1 MLRSASH
8 SQNNPTF
15 SNRKPLL
22 SHWLIQQID
31 SGEYPGLY
39 WLDTN
44 RTKFRIPWKHISRS
58 DISPNDYKLFMAW
71 ASVTG
76 KYNGLQSEFNP
87 ATWKSTFR
95 SALFSCGR
103 FKKLENNVDNPVDP
117 HKVYEVIS
125 SSSTSCR
132 RGAACGQQLLQ
143 NNIPEKGMPLHSLPS
158 YANDPLVHG
167 YNPEVPLLE
176 IPCYG
181 VLEHEQ
187 IPVQNAYNPT
197 MSSSQSTYEQP
208 DQRMNGFRTEL
219 PNRRPLEATA
229 STVLE
234 AAALSIRP
242 EPFSSQ
248 LEYNIPTQHC
258 YTGPALNHLEFIVNY
273 RKTEVLHTYSRGF
286 NIYQLCYKHDICYGQ
301 QIHFPSPETLPSK
314 KQVSFTKKI
323 LDNIKNG
330 LLIEIKKKGVFAKR
344 LGESHVYH
352 LLEDLPDKTN
362 EIQTI
367 NLLPRNEERKIFC
380 FEKFLHDLENFKKK
394 KATSPKFEIY
404 LCFGQRMH
412 DLQHKEKKLILVKIV
427 PKFCSYLYEVAQ
439 REGASSLN
447 SDTVSLQIS
456 NNSLYD
462 IIDSFLNSMDVD
474 MNVECFPNL

>member
-258 YTGPALNHLEFIVNY
+258 YT
-273 RKTEVLHTYSRGF
+273 
-286 NIYQLCYKHDICYGQ
+286 
-301 QIHFPSPETLPSK
+301 
-314 KQVSFTKKI
+314 
-323 LDNIKNG
+323 
-330 LLIEIKKKGVFAKR
+330 
-344 LGESHVYH
+344 
-352 LLEDLPDKTN
+352 
-362 EIQTI
+362 
-367 NLLPRNEERKIFC
+367 
-380 FEKFLHDLENFKKK
+380 DLENFKKK